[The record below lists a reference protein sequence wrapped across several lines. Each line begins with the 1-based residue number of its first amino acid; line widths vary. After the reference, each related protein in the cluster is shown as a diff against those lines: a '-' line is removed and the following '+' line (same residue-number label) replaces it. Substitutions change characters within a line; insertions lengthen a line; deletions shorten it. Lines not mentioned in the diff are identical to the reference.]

1 MAITFDKALGVHQ
14 HTVGVRARRSE
25 VIASNIANADTPN
38 YKARDIDFN
47 KAFAAAKSKQGGG
60 MQITNER
67 HISGGNSQFA
77 ELGFQVPDQPDTGD
91 GNTVDVQKEKA
102 AFMQNGLEYQAGIGF
117 LSSKFSGLR
126 NAIKGGQ

>member
-38 YKARDIDFN
+38 YKARDLDFN
-47 KAFAAAKSKQGGG
+47 KAFAAAKSKQSGG
-60 MQITNER
+60 MQLTNER
-67 HISGGNSQFA
+67 HIGGGNSQFS
-77 ELGFQVPDQPDTGD
+77 ELGFQIPDQPDTGD

>member
-47 KAFAAAKSKQGGG
+47 KAFAAAKSKQSGA
-60 MQITNER
+60 MQVTNQR
-67 HISGGNSQFA
+67 HIQAGRNQFS
-77 ELGFQVPDQPDTGD
+77 ELGFRVPDQADTGD
-91 GNTVDVQKEKA
+91 GNTVDVQKEKT
-102 AFMQNGLEYQAGIGF
+102 AFMQNGLEYQAGINF

-126 NAIKGGQ
+126 KAIKGQ

>member
-38 YKARDIDFN
+38 YKAQDINFN
-47 KAFAAAKSKQGGG
+47 KAFAAAKANQNGG
-60 MQITNER
+60 MHVTNER
-67 HISGGNSQFA
+67 HMTGGRSQFS
-77 ELGFQVPDQPDTGD
+77 ELGFRVPDQPDTGD
-91 GNTVDVQKEKA
+91 GNTVDVQQEKA
-102 AFMQNGLEYQAGIGF
+102 DFMQNGLEYQAGISF
-117 LSSKFSGLR
+117 LTSKFSGLK